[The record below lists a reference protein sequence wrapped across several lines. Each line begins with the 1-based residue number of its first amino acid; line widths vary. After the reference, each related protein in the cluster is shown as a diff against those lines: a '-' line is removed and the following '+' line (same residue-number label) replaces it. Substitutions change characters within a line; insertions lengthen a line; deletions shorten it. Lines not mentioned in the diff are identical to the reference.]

1 MKTTIR
7 QELFAWLLMMSG
19 LGTILLLMGSTFYV
33 LIAQSIGYFNLTG
46 NSYFTLQYWSGMLR
60 DPVLISSFL
69 YSVKV
74 SLLGALGAVIL
85 AYPIA
90 LWLRKPLPMKE
101 SIIAILRIPMFIPG
115 LVAAFLFINIISFHG
130 VINEFL
136 LAANIIRTPLRM
148 QNDSFGTGVIVLQ
161 IWKNMPFALILISSS
176 VNAVKND
183 ILYASGNLGANKW
196 QRFITIILPLTLP
209 ALQVALIIVF
219 IDAIGDFA
227 FYSVAG
233 PHDVYS
239 LARLMQSTALEYGE
253 WNNAAVIA
261 VIIMITSLLFSILV
275 KLLITPFMTC
285 KGDLK

>member
-1 MKTTIR
+1 MKTNVR
-7 QELFAWLLMMSG
+7 QELFAWLLMISG
-19 LGTILLLMGSTFYV
+19 LGTILMLMGSTFYV

-46 NSYFTLQYWSGMLR
+46 ESYFTLQYWSGMLR
-60 DPVLISSFL
+60 DPVLVSSLL
-69 YSVKV
+69 YSLKV

-130 VINEFL
+130 AINEFL
-136 LAANIIRTPLRM
+136 LAAKVIGAPLRM

-176 VNAVKND
+176 VNTVKND
-183 ILYASGNLGANKW
+183 LLNASVNLGANKW
-196 QRFITIILPLTLP
+196 QRFITIVLPLTLP
-209 ALQVALIIVF
+209 AVQVALIIVF

-239 LARLMQSTALEYGE
+239 LARLMQSTAMEYGE

-261 VIIMITSLLFSILV
+261 MIIMITSLLFSIAV
-275 KLLITPFMTC
+275 KLMITPFMTC

>member
-7 QELFAWLLMMSG
+7 QELIAWLLMMSG

-46 NSYFTLQYWSGMLR
+46 KSYFTLQYWSGMLR

-239 LARLMQSTALEYGE
+239 LARLMQSTAMEYGE

>member
-1 MKTTIR
+1 MKTNVR
-7 QELFAWLLMMSG
+7 QELFAWLLMISG
-19 LGTILLLMGSTFYV
+19 LGTILMLIGSTFYV

-46 NSYFTLQYWSGMLR
+46 ESYFTLQYWSGMLR
-60 DPVLISSFL
+60 DPVLVSSLL
-69 YSVKV
+69 YSLKV

-136 LAANIIRTPLRM
+136 LAAKVIAAPLRM

-161 IWKNMPFALILISSS
+161 LWKNMPFALILISSS
-176 VNAVKND
+176 VNTVKND
-183 ILYASGNLGANKW
+183 LLNASVNLGANKW
-196 QRFITIILPLTLP
+196 QRFITIVLPLTLP
-209 ALQVALIIVF
+209 AVQVALIIVF

-239 LARLMQSTALEYGE
+239 LARLMQSTAMEYGE

-261 VIIMITSLLFSILV
+261 MIIMITSLLFSIAV
-275 KLLITPFMTC
+275 KLMITPFMTC

>member
-7 QELFAWLLMMSG
+7 QELLAWLLMMSG

-33 LIAQSIGYFNLTG
+33 LIAQSVGYFNLTG
-46 NSYFTLQYWSGMLR
+46 ESYFTLQYWFGMLR
-60 DPVLISSFL
+60 DPVLISSLL

-161 IWKNMPFALILISSS
+161 VWKNMPFALILISSA
-176 VNAVKND
+176 VNSVKND
-183 ILYASGNLGANKW
+183 FLYASGNLGANKW
-196 QRFITIILPLTLP
+196 QRFITIVLPLTLP
-209 ALQVALIIVF
+209 AMQVALIIVF

-233 PHDVYS
+233 PHNVYS
-239 LARLMQSTALEYGE
+239 LARLMQSTAMEYGE
-253 WNNAAVIA
+253 WNNAAVVA
-261 VIIMITSLLFSILV
+261 VIIMITSLLFSIV
-275 KLLITPFMTC
+275 VRLLMTPFMTC

>member
-1 MKTTIR
+1 MKTNVR
-7 QELFAWLLMMSG
+7 QELFAWLLMISG
-19 LGTILLLMGSTFYV
+19 LGTILMLMGSTFYV

-46 NSYFTLQYWSGMLR
+46 ESYFTLQYWSGMLR
-60 DPVLISSFL
+60 DPVLVSSLL
-69 YSVKV
+69 YSLKV

-90 LWLRKPLPMKE
+90 LWLRKPLPLKE

-136 LAANIIRTPLRM
+136 LAAKVIGAPLRM

-176 VNAVKND
+176 VNTVKND
-183 ILYASGNLGANKW
+183 LLNASVNLGANKW
-196 QRFITIILPLTLP
+196 QRFITIVLPLTLP
-209 ALQVALIIVF
+209 AVQVALIIVF

-239 LARLMQSTALEYGE
+239 LARLMQSTAMEYGE

-261 VIIMITSLLFSILV
+261 MIIMITSLLFSIAV
-275 KLLITPFMTC
+275 KLMITPFMTC

>member
-1 MKTTIR
+1 MKTNVR
-7 QELFAWLLMMSG
+7 QELFAWLLMISG
-19 LGTILLLMGSTFYV
+19 LGTILMLMGSTFYV
-33 LIAQSIGYFNLTG
+33 LIAQSIGYFNLKG
-46 NSYFTLQYWSGMLR
+46 ESYFTLQYWSGMLR
-60 DPVLISSFL
+60 DPVLVSSLL
-69 YSVKV
+69 YSLKV

-136 LAANIIRTPLRM
+136 LAAKVIGAPLRM

-176 VNAVKND
+176 VNTVKND
-183 ILYASGNLGANKW
+183 LLNASVNLGANKW
-196 QRFITIILPLTLP
+196 QRFITIVLPLTLP
-209 ALQVALIIVF
+209 AVQVALIIVF

-239 LARLMQSTALEYGE
+239 LARLMQSTAMEYGE

-261 VIIMITSLLFSILV
+261 MIIMITSLLFSIAV
-275 KLLITPFMTC
+275 KLMITPFMTC

>member
-1 MKTTIR
+1 MKTNVR
-7 QELFAWLLMMSG
+7 QELFAWLLMLSG
-19 LGTILLLMGSTFYV
+19 LGTILMLMGSTFYV

-46 NSYFTLQYWSGMLR
+46 ESYFTLQYWSEMLR
-60 DPVLISSFL
+60 DPVLVSSLL
-69 YSVKV
+69 YSLKV

-136 LAANIIRTPLRM
+136 LAAKIIRAPLRM

-183 ILYASGNLGANKW
+183 FLNASVNLGANKW
-196 QRFITIILPLTLP
+196 QRFITIVLPLTLP
-209 ALQVALIIVF
+209 AVQVALIIVF

-239 LARLMQSTALEYGE
+239 LARLMQSTAMEYGE

-261 VIIMITSLLFSILV
+261 MIIMITSLLFSIVV

>member
-1 MKTTIR
+1 MKTNVR
-7 QELFAWLLMMSG
+7 QELFAWLLMISG
-19 LGTILLLMGSTFYV
+19 LGTILMLMGSTFYV

-46 NSYFTLQYWSGMLR
+46 ESYFTLQYWSGMLR
-60 DPVLISSFL
+60 DPILVSSLL
-69 YSVKV
+69 YSLKV

-136 LAANIIRTPLRM
+136 LAAKVIGAPLRM

-176 VNAVKND
+176 VNTVKND
-183 ILYASGNLGANKW
+183 LLNASVNLGANKW
-196 QRFITIILPLTLP
+196 QRFITIVLPLTLP
-209 ALQVALIIVF
+209 AVQVALIIVF

-239 LARLMQSTALEYGE
+239 LARLMQSTAMEYGE

-261 VIIMITSLLFSILV
+261 MIIMITSLLFSIAV
-275 KLLITPFMTC
+275 KLMITPFMTC

>member
-1 MKTTIR
+1 MKTNVR
-7 QELFAWLLMMSG
+7 QELFAWLLMISG
-19 LGTILLLMGSTFYV
+19 LGTILMLMGSTFYV

-46 NSYFTLQYWSGMLR
+46 ESYFTLQYWSGMLR
-60 DPVLISSFL
+60 DPVLVSSLL
-69 YSVKV
+69 YSLKV

-136 LAANIIRTPLRM
+136 MAAKVIGAPLRM

-176 VNAVKND
+176 VNTVKND
-183 ILYASGNLGANKW
+183 LLNASVNLGANKW
-196 QRFITIILPLTLP
+196 QRFITIVLPLTLP
-209 ALQVALIIVF
+209 AVQVALIIVF

-239 LARLMQSTALEYGE
+239 LARLMQSTAMEYGE

-261 VIIMITSLLFSILV
+261 MIIMITSLLFSIAV
-275 KLLITPFMTC
+275 KLMITPFMTC